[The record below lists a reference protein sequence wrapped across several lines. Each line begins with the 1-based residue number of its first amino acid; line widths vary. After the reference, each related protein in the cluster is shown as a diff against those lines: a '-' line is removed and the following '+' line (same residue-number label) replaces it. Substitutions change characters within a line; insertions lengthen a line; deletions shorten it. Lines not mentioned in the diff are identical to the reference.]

1 VQRALE
7 KTPGVESAN
16 VNLMTGAATVA
27 FDEAVTDPFSLRAV
41 IEETGYSAELPS
53 PDRTAVEDQAAQD
66 AAQEEEYRSLRA
78 KAGITFVVA
87 LVAMALMMYHGPVVA
102 YGLLVVTAAIMMWAG
117 RHFYTRAWA
126 AFRHHAADMN
136 TLIALGTGAAFVYS
150 LIATIRPAVF
160 TARGVAPDL
169 YYEPIL
175 FITALILF
183 GNAMEARAKKQ
194 TSSALRALAQLQPKS
209 ARVIRNAVEMDLAIE
224 DLVAGDEI
232 VIRPGERI
240 PVDGVVLSGA
250 SAVNESM
257 ITGESIPV
265 SKREADAVIGG
276 TINGTGA
283 FHFRATRLGAD
294 STLARIVALM
304 REAQGSRAP
313 IQQMADRVSAV
324 FVPVVMQIAIA
335 TFAIWYVSADAAPF
349 IRAFASAVA
358 VLIIACPCAMGLA
371 VPTAVMVA
379 TGRGAQ
385 HGILI
390 KGGEALQRAGDV
402 TTVVL
407 DKTGTITEG
416 KPTVTSVVDSG
427 IGEDRLLGLVAAVES
442 KSEHPLA
449 GAIVEFA
456 RARGITIPEVS
467 DFASHTGR
475 GVSGIV
481 NGERVRAGNRALM
494 AEGARAD
501 SSVALPDDASVYVAL
516 NDAVVGAVTVADPI
530 RATSRN
536 AIAQL
541 QRQGLEVVMLSG
553 DNEATARSVAAQAGI
568 TDVIAGVMPEGK
580 VAEIKRLQEAGRVV
594 AMVGDG
600 INDAPALA
608 QSDIGIAIGAGTD
621 VAVEASD
628 ITLMRN
634 DLASV
639 ASAITLSRKTMRVMK
654 QNLFWAFVY
663 NVIGIPIAAGVLYP
677 VTGVL
682 LSPIIAGAAMAFS
695 SVSVVMNSLRLR
707 GADV

>member
-1 VQRALE
+1 
-7 KTPGVESAN
+7 
-16 VNLMTGAATVA
+16 
-27 FDEAVTDPFSLRAV
+27 
-41 IEETGYSAELPS
+41 
-53 PDRTAVEDQAAQD
+53 
-66 AAQEEEYRSLRA
+66 
-78 KAGITFVVA
+78 
-87 LVAMALMMYHGPVVA
+87 
-102 YGLLVVTAAIMMWAG
+102 
-117 RHFYTRAWA
+117 
-126 AFRHHAADMN
+126 
-136 TLIALGTGAAFVYS
+136 
-150 LIATIRPAVF
+150 
-160 TARGVAPDL
+160 
-169 YYEPIL
+169 
-175 FITALILF
+175 
-183 GNAMEARAKKQ
+183 
-194 TSSALRALAQLQPKS
+194 
-209 ARVIRNAVEMDLAIE
+209 
-224 DLVAGDEI
+224 
-232 VIRPGERI
+232 
-240 PVDGVVLSGA
+240 
-250 SAVNESM
+250 VNESM

-494 AEGARAD
+494 AEVTRAD

-568 TDVIAGVMPEGK
+568 TDVIAGVLPEGK